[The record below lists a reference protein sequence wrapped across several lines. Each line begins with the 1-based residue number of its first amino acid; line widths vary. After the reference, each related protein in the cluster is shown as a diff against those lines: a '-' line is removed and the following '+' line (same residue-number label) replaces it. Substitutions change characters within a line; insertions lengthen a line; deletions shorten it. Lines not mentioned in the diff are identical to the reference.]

1 MLKKKERRLDVDRR
15 SGYDRRKSRQFNLSG
30 TYFIENRKIQDDDRR
45 IPGERREGYTLISK
59 WHSSMLGVEIKFASV
74 S

>member
-30 TYFIENRKIQDDDRR
+30 TYFIENRKLDNC
-45 IPGERREGYTLISK
+45 LLV
-59 WHSSMLGVEIKFASV
+59 SSTYFMM
-74 S
+74 